1 MFNQKLVLIPN
12 FYWEYN
18 DLYKY
23 YFVNLKIC
31 QLPRGYNNWLNK
43 SEHYITATCK
53 SRNEKSGNGIR
64 GNDGNA
70 GNQGGHVGNQGGNV
84 GNECGDVGNAENVG
98 NGVGMQ
104 GIRVAMRGIRV
115 EVWGIKVAMRGI
127 MVAMQGVRVGMR

>member
-31 QLPRGYNNWLNK
+31 QFPRGYNNWLNK

-70 GNQGGHVGNQGGNV
+70 GNQGGNV

-115 EVWGIKVAMRGI
+115 EVWGIRVAMRGI
-127 MVAMQGVRVGMR
+127 MVGMQGVRVGMR

>member
-31 QLPRGYNNWLNK
+31 QFPRGYNNWLNK

-115 EVWGIKVAMRGI
+115 EVWGIRVAMRGI
-127 MVAMQGVRVGMR
+127 MVGMQGIRVGKR